1 MPQLGHSKITN
12 HTNEQTNHER
22 QPFTNK
28 IKERSWKKT
37 NHSPDINY
45 HVNCI
50 NHEPNKTESQNV
62 IHLKNTTKAMNCSQW
77 KNCIWD

>member
-1 MPQLGHSKITN
+1 M
-12 HTNEQTNHER
+12 
-22 QPFTNK
+22 
-28 IKERSWKKT
+28 KT

-62 IHLKNTTKAMNCSQW
+62 IHLKNTTKAMNCSQ
-77 KNCIWD
+77 

>member
-50 NHEPNKTESQNV
+50 NREPNKTES
-62 IHLKNTTKAMNCSQW
+62 
-77 KNCIWD
+77 